1 MLGVS
6 TDNEFVHVAWRKN
19 HPDLK
24 DLPFPMLADIK
35 HELSTRSASC
45 TRPRGSRCAPRSS
58 SIPKGIIRFVSVTDL
73 DVGRNVDEVV
83 RVLDAL
89 QTDELCPCNWQKGEA
104 DPAGRLTM
112 SALDELRDA
121 IPEAARDL
129 KLNLQSVL
137 AESSLS
143 PAQRWGTAVAAAVAS
158 RNPLLRNA
166 VLTEARAATEAAVV
180 DDAIAAA
187 ALMGMNN
194 VYYRFRHLIGRE
206 VYSEKPARLRMNRI
220 AKPAASKL
228 DFELFCL
235 AVSAINGCESCLK
248 AQKRWSSR
256 AASRRTRC
264 TTPSGSRRS
273 STAPRWRSTSFR
285 PAPRRPRTEAPR
297 SWGCHPRVGRVF
309 FSSHE

>member
-1 MLGVS
+1 
-6 TDNEFVHVAWRKN
+6 
-19 HPDLK
+19 
-24 DLPFPMLADIK
+24 
-35 HELSTRSASC
+35 
-45 TRPRGSRCAPRSS
+45 
-58 SIPKGIIRFVSVTDL
+58 
-73 DVGRNVDEVV
+73 
-83 RVLDAL
+83 
-89 QTDELCPCNWQKGEA
+89 
-104 DPAGRLTM
+104 M

-121 IPEAARDL
+121 IPDAARDL

-143 PAQRWGTAVAAAVAS
+143 PAQRWGVGGRRS
-158 RNPLLRNA
+158 RRLAQPAL
-166 VLTEARAATEAAVV
+166 ARRRARPTRAPPGRAAVV

-235 AVSAINGCESCLK
+235 AVSAINGCETLPEG
-248 AQKRWSSR
+248 AREGGPR
-256 AASRRTRC
+256 GRPLARTRC

-273 STAPRWRSTSFR
+273 FTARRWRSTSFR
-285 PAPRRPRTEAPR
+285 PTPRRPRIEHLQVGVVIPGSAAYFSPSAMSKHPVAISFPR
-297 SWGCHPRVGRVF
+297 TAVVDGAGRVLRG
-309 FSSHE
+309 